1 MPGPLADVKYIHNAF
16 RFDLQRLQSDIK
28 FFATLGDG
36 DAEVLAKR
44 FATVHEVLALHE
56 QAEEAV
62 LFPAVNAIQPGIAD
76 QYEKTHREIDPLRND
91 LLAALKAGNG
101 DRAFDLIMELKPKMD
116 AHLSQ
121 EEQEL
126 MPWCEQRMQPE
137 QQGQLVGAMGQK
149 MPQDKMPEIVPWMVR
164 ALPVDDRVGVLQM
177 WHKVLPPP
185 VFTAVKGMAKS
196 GLNDQQWNELVGK
209 MPALAEN

>member
-16 RFDLQRLQSDIK
+16 RFELQRLQSDIK

-36 DAEVLAKR
+36 DADALAKR
-44 FATVHEVLALHE
+44 FSMVHEVLGYHE
-56 QAEEAV
+56 KAEEAV
-62 LFPAVNAIQPGIAD
+62 LFPAVDAIEKGHAD
-76 QYEKTHREIDPLRND
+76 AYEKTHREIDPLRNE
-91 LLAALKAGNG
+91 LLAALKAGNV
-101 DRAFDLIMELKPKMD
+101 DKAFDLIMQLKPKMD
-116 AHLSQ
+116 AHLNQ

-149 MPQDKMPEIVPWMVR
+149 MPQEKMFEIVPWMVR

-185 VFTAVKGMAKS
+185 VFASVKGMAKS
-196 GLNDQQWNELVGK
+196 GVNDQQWNELVGR
-209 MPALAEN
+209 MPELA